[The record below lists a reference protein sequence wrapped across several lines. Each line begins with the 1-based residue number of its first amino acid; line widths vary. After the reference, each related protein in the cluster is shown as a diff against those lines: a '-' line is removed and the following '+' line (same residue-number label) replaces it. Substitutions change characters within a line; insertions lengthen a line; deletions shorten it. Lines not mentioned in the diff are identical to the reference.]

1 LKILH
6 LSDVHLGMESYGRV
20 DPATGLST
28 RLRDFCETFDEAIER
43 AIREPVDAV
52 LFAGDAYRTRD
63 PTPTHQ
69 REFAQRIRRLADAG
83 IPTVLLAGNHD
94 LPNATMRASSTEI
107 FGVLGLPHVQV
118 SRKIEALRLDTR
130 HGPLQIVTLPWVTRS
145 SVLSKEEHRGRSL
158 RELNERLVHNVEGL
172 VGGLVEELE
181 PDLPAV
187 LLGHCHLFGAEIGA
201 ERWLVVGEDPMVSEG
216 ALRHPNLD
224 YVALGHIHRQQ
235 VRRGEPPIAYS
246 GSINRV
252 DFSEEKEEKGFWVAD
267 VEAGRAS
274 LEFVP
279 VRARP
284 FETVEVKVDGDNP
297 TETVLRALRRR
308 GEDRLRQAV
317 VRLIVDLTPEQE
329 PHLDEPAV
337 RRALGSAYYVAPIQR
352 RVARPTR
359 ERLPGALG
367 GPLSPLDA
375 LRQYFEVT
383 NVAPTRRDVLL
394 EYAERLLNGESV
406 GEEDDGE

>member
-1 LKILH
+1 
-6 LSDVHLGMESYGRV
+6 
-20 DPATGLST
+20 
-28 RLRDFCETFDEAIER
+28 
-43 AIREPVDAV
+43 
-52 LFAGDAYRTRD
+52 
-63 PTPTHQ
+63 
-69 REFAQRIRRLADAG
+69 
-83 IPTVLLAGNHD
+83 
-94 LPNATMRASSTEI
+94 
-107 FGVLGLPHVQV
+107 
-118 SRKIEALRLDTR
+118 
-130 HGPLQIVTLPWVTRS
+130 
-145 SVLSKEEHRGRSL
+145 
-158 RELNERLVHNVEGL
+158 
-172 VGGLVEELE
+172 
-181 PDLPAV
+181 
-187 LLGHCHLFGAEIGA
+187 
-201 ERWLVVGEDPMVSEG
+201 
-216 ALRHPNLD
+216 
-224 YVALGHIHRQQ
+224 
-235 VRRGEPPIAYS
+235 
-246 GSINRV
+246 
-252 DFSEEKEEKGFWVAD
+252 
-267 VEAGRAS
+267 
-274 LEFVP
+274 
-279 VRARP
+279 
-284 FETVEVKVDGDNP
+284 VKVDGDNP